1 MTESAESLGARA
13 MSNAVLPAG
22 GGPPPRGGAELVYPV
37 DPGHAD
43 FGDVRSAAWA
53 TAKTALLDRIG
64 V

>member
-1 MTESAESLGARA
+1 